1 MLFELTPPS
10 LAVLPLHG
18 TVDALVYIG
27 DPGTTPLPPPR
38 PGTFASV
45 MEIGDPG
52 TTQGPP
58 PRPGT

>member
-18 TVDALVYIG
+18 ADDAVVYAG
-27 DPGTTPLPPPR
+27 DPGTTPDPPPR

-45 MEIGDPG
+45 VYAGDPG
-52 TTQGPP
+52 TGTNPP